1 MLSLVGRKAGFFLP
15 LHQHVPMALARLV
28 GCPLVAAVSLAEIA
42 SLCTWRTAPGNAL
55 LEEEEDA
62 AVEDKR
68 KQC

>member
-1 MLSLVGRKAGFFLP
+1 MLSLVGRKAGFVLT

-28 GCPLVAAVSLAEIA
+28 GCPLVAAVSLVQMA
-42 SLCTWRTAPGNAL
+42 SLCSWRTDHGNAL
-55 LEEEEDA
+55 LEEEENA